1 MARSVQEIQ
10 QAIISDVQATPELA
24 GATSSS
30 KRAIWRL
37 WTFIVA
43 VAINILEQLQDL
55 FKSEVEAKIA
65 LSAPATPQ
73 WIQDKVFKF
82 QYDAANPQIV
92 QLIDLIPQYPTINPD
107 LRIVTRC
114 SVRSTVSNQ
123 VTIKVAKEEPPT
135 ALTIGEV
142 DALQDYINILGIA
155 GIRYNVESSL
165 SDKLFV
171 DADVYYQGQF
181 SSIISDR
188 VIAAIE
194 GFLAAIPFDG
204 QVKVSDLILAIRS
217 VEGVN
222 DVVLNNVKARKDGD
236 ALALATPLV
245 TGNTLAIPIWNTV
258 SGYIVGETTS
268 GSELTDTLTFVAQ

>member
-10 QAIISDVQATPELA
+10 QAIINDVQATPELA
-24 GATSSS
+24 AANSTS

-37 WTFIVA
+37 WTFVVA

-55 FKSEVEAKIA
+55 FKKEVEAKIA

-73 WIQDKVFKF
+73 WVQDKVFKF

-135 ALTIGEV
+135 ALTSGEIN
-142 DALQDYINILGIA
+142 ALQDYINTLGVA
-155 GIRYNVESSL
+155 GIRYSVESSL

-171 DADVYYQGQF
+171 DADVFYQGQF

-188 VIAAIE
+188 VVAAIE
-194 GFLAAIPFDG
+194 GFLASIPFDG
-204 QVKVSDLILAIRS
+204 QMKVSDLILAIRN
-217 VEGVN
+217 VQGVN

-236 ALALATPLV
+236 ALPLATPLV

-258 SGYIVGETTS
+258 SGYIIGETTS
-268 GSELTDTLTFVAQ
+268 GNTLADTLTFVAQ